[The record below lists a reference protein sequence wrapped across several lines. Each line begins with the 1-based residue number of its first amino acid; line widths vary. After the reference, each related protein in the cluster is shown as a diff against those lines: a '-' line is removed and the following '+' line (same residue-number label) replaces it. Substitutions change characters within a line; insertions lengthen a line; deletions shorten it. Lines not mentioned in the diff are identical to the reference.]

1 MSQLQDICDWEL
13 RGAVNGNVAKN
24 PNLSNQTS
32 RQVTRGKDAHA
43 LMSAQDLLEC
53 RKQKS
58 TATWKEGRAAL
69 CPAGCCS
76 IVLFFKIYCIYC
88 GSSAKK
94 LHDCSTSHIITASL
108 SKSCAVSM
116 AKSAVMVP
124 PDMAKS

>member
-53 RKQKS
+53 KNKQKS
-58 TATWKEGRAAL
+58 TTTWKEGRAAL
-69 CPAGCCS
+69 CPAGCC
-76 IVLFFKIYCIYC
+76 
-88 GSSAKK
+88 
-94 LHDCSTSHIITASL
+94 
-108 SKSCAVSM
+108 
-116 AKSAVMVP
+116 KSAVSYFSS
-124 PDMAKS
+124 KSTVYIVVLEQRSCMTAPHPTSSPHPCPKAAW